1 MKNFFKTFGAALLA
15 FVVGTFLMWLIVIG
29 LFAGVVSSFAPRPV
43 SVPSEGVLVIDLAN
57 GIVDSPENRYGGFD
71 MRTRRIATSNTILEA
86 VNAIQYAAVDPAIK
100 GILLNISAGGTVNY
114 ANMEEIRDQLVKFR
128 KESGKFVAAYDEVYS
143 QGTYWLCSAADK
155 VFLNPEGFVD
165 WRGVAANVMFFK
177 GLLDKL
183 DAEVEIVR
191 HGTFKAAVE
200 PYITD
205 KMSPA
210 NRMQMSTLVE
220 SLWSVMVEDVS
231 SSRGIP
237 VSSLREYA
245 AKMSVASAEDA
256 LRLGFV
262 DALLYRDQVN
272 RTIAA
277 MARGEEV
284 DSYETPDG
292 GGVKVNT
299 VSLEDYIAVHPVLNT
314 RISKNRIALV
324 YAEGEIVDGDS
335 YPAAVGGSTLAEQ
348 IAEAREDKG
357 VKALVLR
364 VNSPGGSAL
373 ASEVVW
379 REMELCRKEKP
390 VIVSM
395 GGVAASGGYYISVP
409 ADVIFADRTTQTGSI
424 GVFGMMLNL
433 EKTLRDK
440 LGVTVDVVKTDPSA
454 DMGSIARPITA
465 AERAFLQ
472 NQVENTYRT
481 FVNHVAEGRNMTFD
495 RVDEIGQGRVWLGV
509 DAQKNGLIDGFGGL
523 ADAIS
528 LAADR
533 AGVAADFRIYQI
545 TSEPD
550 SFTALVSMLSARVKS
565 SVVRGELGEAFTEYN
580 AMMHTLGKNGI
591 VARMPYNIVF
601 GE

>member
-29 LFAGVVSSFAPRPV
+29 LFAGVVSSFAPKPV
-43 SVPSEGVLVIDLAN
+43 SVSPESVLVVDLAN

-71 MRTRRIATSNTILEA
+71 MRTRRIATSNTLLEA

-100 GILLNISAGGTVNY
+100 GILINISGGGTVNY
-114 ANMEEIRDQLVKFR
+114 ANIEELRDQLVSFR
-128 KESGKFVAAYDEVYS
+128 EESGKFIVAYDEVYS
-143 QGTYWLCSAADK
+143 QGAYWLCSVADK

-165 WRGVAANVMFFK
+165 WKGVAANIMFYK

-183 DAEVEIVR
+183 DADVEVVR

-200 PYITD
+200 PYIMD

-210 NRMQMSTLVE
+210 NRMQMSTLVG
-220 SLWSVMVEDVS
+220 SLWNVMVEDVS
-231 SSRGIP
+231 ASRGIP
-237 VSSLREYA
+237 SRNLREYA
-245 AKMSVASAEDA
+245 ANMSIAQPEDA
-256 LRLGFV
+256 LRLGLV
-262 DALLYRDQVN
+262 DALLYRDQV
-272 RTIAA
+272 TEVIAA
-277 MARGEEV
+277 MVRGESV
-284 DSYETPDG
+284 SDYNALGDAS
-292 GGVKVNT
+292 KVHT
-299 VSLEDYIAVHPVLNT
+299 VSLGDYIASHPVLNS
-314 RISKNRIALV
+314 RVSKNKIAVV

-335 YPAAVGGSTLAEQ
+335 YSATVGGNTLSGQ
-348 IAEAREDKG
+348 IAEARKDKG

-424 GVFGMMLNL
+424 GVFGMLLNL
-433 EKTLRDK
+433 EKTLRNK
-440 LGVTVDVVKTDPSA
+440 LGITVDVVKTDPSA
-454 DMGSIARPITA
+454 DMGSIVRPLTS

-509 DAQKNGLIDGFGGL
+509 NAKENGLIDGFGGL

-533 AGVAADFRIYQI
+533 AGVAQDFRIYQI

-550 SFTALVSMLSARVKS
+550 SFAALVSMLSARVKAS
-565 SVVRGELGEAFTEYN
+565 YLRGELGEAFADYN
-580 AMMHTLGKNGI
+580 ALMQVIDENRVM
-591 VARMPYNIVF
+591 ARMPYNISF